1 MSVYIDV
8 WHRTH
13 PLTPAAHQR
22 FLDYY
27 GSVVVAP
34 TSDYFEV
41 VGGFKYIDGD
51 SNTDFAL
58 YRFESMG
65 KIEES
70 MMSFGGDTE
79 YMAATEAVF
88 SEIEIEETRGSAIYA
103 PYASEERMDAILAER
118 PSTTRRYVRIV
129 RRLPGTIRPQAFE
142 ALGRLTLQIEKANAA
157 RLVTSFSYLIGPVM
171 DCVELWVLPEGQLE
185 LPRALDGVDPALLRS
200 LSRIAPETERR
211 GLEPTDF
218 SKLR

>member
-34 TSDYFEV
+34 PSDYFEV
-41 VGGFKYIDGD
+41 VGGFKYMDGD

-70 MMSFGGDTE
+70 MMSFGGDAE
-79 YMAATEAVF
+79 YVAATEAAF
-88 SEIEIEETRGSAIYA
+88 SEIELEETRGIAIYA

-129 RRLPGTIRPQAFE
+129 RKLPSTTRPQAFE
-142 ALGRLTLQIEKANAA
+142 ALSRLTEQIETNSDA

-171 DCVELWVLPEGQLE
+171 DCAELWVLPEGQLE
-185 LPRALDGVDPALLRS
+185 LPRAPTGVDPTLLRS
-200 LSRIAPETERR
+200 LSSTAPETERR

>member
-13 PLTPAAHQR
+13 PLTLAAHQK

-34 TSDYFEV
+34 PSDYFEV

-58 YRFESMG
+58 YRFESMA

-70 MMSFGGDTE
+70 MMSFGGGAE
-79 YMAATEAVF
+79 YLAATEAVF
-88 SEIEIEETRGSAIYA
+88 SEIEIEETRGIAIYT
-103 PYASEERMDAILAER
+103 PYATEERMDAIIAER
-118 PSTTRRYVRIV
+118 PSRTRRYVRIV
-129 RRLPGTIRPQAFE
+129 RTVPGTIRPEAFG
-142 ALGRLTLQIEKANAA
+142 ALGRLTEQIEKTSDA

-185 LPRALDGVDPALLRS
+185 LPRAPAGVDPLLLAE